1 MGASTIPAASGGAP
15 ITSWVQLATS
25 SPTSG
30 ATVSFTSLASYKQ
43 YRVVMSGVDVAAG
56 NPTLSMTLN
65 NTASN
70 YSYAFSFYDTNN
82 AKMINTGGNAVS
94 SININ
99 PGSSLLT
106 ARYGFSAE
114 ILIDF
119 ANQATPKSIRY
130 ALGAS
135 AGYVSQSYA
144 NTWAIW
150 NDTSTVNRIDFTLS
164 SSSFVAIS
172 TFTVFG
178 SN

>member
-1 MGASTIPAASGGAP
+1 MGASTIPAASSGAP

-30 ATVSFTSLASYKQ
+30 STVSFTSLASYKQ

-70 YSYAFSFYDTNN
+70 YSYAFSFYDGG
-82 AKMINTGGNAVS
+82 KMQNTGGNSVS

-106 ARYGFSAE
+106 PRYGFAAE
-114 ILIDF
+114 VLIDF

-130 ALGAS
+130 ALGAFG
-135 AGYVSQSYA
+135 GYVSQSYA

-150 NDTSTVNRIDFTLS
+150 NDTATVNRIDFTLS
-164 SSSFVAIS
+164 SSSFVAAS

>member
-1 MGASTIPAASGGAP
+1 MGSSTIPAASACAP

-65 NTASN
+65 NTALN
-70 YSYAFSFYDTNN
+70 YSHAFSYFDGTKMSN
-82 AKMINTGGNAVS
+82 AGGNSLS

-99 PGSSLLT
+99 PGANALT
-106 ARYGFSAE
+106 PRYGLTAE

-135 AGYVSQSYA
+135 AGYITQSYA

-164 SSSFVAIS
+164 SSSFVAVS

>member
-1 MGASTIPAASGGAP
+1 MGSSTIPAPSAGAP

-30 ATVSFTSLASYKQ
+30 ATVSFTSLSSYKQ
-43 YRVVMSGVDVAAG
+43 YRVVMSNVDVAAG
-56 NPTLSMTLN
+56 NPTLNMTLN

-70 YSYAFSFYDTNN
+70 YSYAFSFYDGTKMNN
-82 AKMINTGGNAVS
+82 AGGYALS
-94 SININ
+94 SINIQ
-99 PGSSLLT
+99 PGSNALT
-106 ARYGFSAE
+106 PRYGFAAE

-135 AGYVSQSYA
+135 AGYTSQSYA

-164 SSSFVAIS
+164 SSSFVASS